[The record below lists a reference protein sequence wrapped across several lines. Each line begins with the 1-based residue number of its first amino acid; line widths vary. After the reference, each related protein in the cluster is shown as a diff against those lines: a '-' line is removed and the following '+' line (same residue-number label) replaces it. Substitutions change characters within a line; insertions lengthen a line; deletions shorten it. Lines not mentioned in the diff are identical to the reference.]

1 MTKHLP
7 SQCCFA
13 NHLRDIAAELV
24 PVFLVLPDALIQTV
38 SRNVDWRFGEMEMLL
53 TLTLVAMKS
62 APVAAS

>member
-7 SQCCFA
+7 SQCSFA
-13 NHLRDIAAELV
+13 NHLRDEAAELV
-24 PVFLVLPDALIQTV
+24 PVFLVLPDALIRTV
-38 SRNVDWRFGEMEMLL
+38 SRNVDQRFGETLL